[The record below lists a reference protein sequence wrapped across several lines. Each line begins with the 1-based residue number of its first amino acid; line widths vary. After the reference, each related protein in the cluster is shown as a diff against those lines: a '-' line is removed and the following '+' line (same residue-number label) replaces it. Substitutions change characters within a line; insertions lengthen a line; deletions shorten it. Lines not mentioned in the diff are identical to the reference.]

1 MKPKT
6 SRVRPKGRIKKVIS
20 EWEAFWED
28 KQDYLATPVS
38 WHDAIPELI
47 HIAISL
53 QKNEPEDILISLIEI
68 KRELKKKKKI
78 DWVGNLSTLVELIK
92 QDATTIDIIKKTVFS
107 ETIDN
112 LIVSYD
118 KIFDVEVSNRK
129 TLAYKTVF
137 RAYYDI
143 NERHKATSLLCKF
156 IITKFL
162 SFENPDPFGLLNR
175 NSREDILEE
184 DNLAS
189 ITAMWI
195 PISTEYKIINS
206 EFSKVIWN
214 YNLKVFPFILYPDES
229 EIETKKIETMKIIQL
244 KNEFDFNL
252 SEFKK
257 IDLLKY
263 IHRYVGEVFMGFI
276 GRLHYLTIKIIE
288 QEERHEGEIAEG
300 TLRLL
305 YENRVKFLWLNKQ
318 QDFKSMQTYREYKV
332 GREKEFLD
340 YIKERVKAN
349 PDLNLKTE
357 SIEHIIKQYMQSEGV
372 DDYKLGNEKGDAFEK
387 TVKDMAD
394 DLGDDEAIQYF
405 AIYKRTSDIVH
416 GNWRIVEKYHLVRSL
431 NPAQDNLLR
440 YKSSKNSFAGFLP
453 SYLAML
459 ISTDALIKFIE
470 LYEPILNDN
479 KKLYNTLKKFHS
491 KLNKMYLEEFGLNVK
506 SKKHKDNIKKK

>member
-6 SRVRPKGRIKKVIS
+6 TRVRKTRRIKKVIS

-28 KQDYLATPVS
+28 KQGYLAKPVS

-47 HIAISL
+47 HIAIAL
-53 QKNEPEDILISLIEI
+53 QKNEPEEILISLMGI
-68 KRELKKKKKI
+68 KKELKKEKGI
-78 DWVGNLSTLVELIK
+78 DWIGNLSTLFQLIK
-92 QDATTIDIIKKTVFS
+92 QDATTIDIIKKTVLG

-118 KIFDVEVSNRK
+118 KIFGIQASNRK
-129 TLAYKTVF
+129 ALAYKIVF
-137 RAYYDI
+137 RGYYDI
-143 NERHKATSLLCKF
+143 NERHKEISLLCKF

-162 SFENPDPFGLLNR
+162 SYENPDPFGLLNR
-175 NSREDILEE
+175 NTREDILEE

-195 PISTEYKIINS
+195 PVSTDYKIINS

-214 YNLKVFPFILYPDES
+214 YNLKVFPFLLYPDDS
-229 EIETKKIETMKIIQL
+229 GNETKKIETMKILQL

-252 SEFKK
+252 TEFKK

-318 QDFKSMQTYREYKV
+318 QDFESIQTYREYKV

-340 YIKERVKAN
+340 YINERIKAN
-349 PDLNLKTE
+349 PGLNLKAE
-357 SIEHIIKQYMQSEGV
+357 SIEKILKQYMQSEGV
-372 DDYKLGNEKGDAFEK
+372 DDYKLANEKGDAFEK
-387 TVKDMAD
+387 TLKDMAD

-416 GNWRIVEKYHLVRSL
+416 GNWRIIEKYHLDRSL

-440 YKSSKNSFAGFLP
+440 YKSSKNSIAGFLP

-459 ISTDALIKFIE
+459 ISTDALIKFID

-479 KKLYNTLKKFHS
+479 KKIYSRLKKFHS
-491 KLNKMYLEEFGLNVK
+491 KLNKMYLKEFGLNTI
-506 SKKHKDNIKKK
+506 SKKPKDGVKK